1 MARLLSQ
8 TLITK
13 TSSFSNPLKL
23 IPSSLKQFS
32 TRSSLKPQSTDESKS
47 DIDVDLLALKKLD
60 DFVHNVIVKQC
71 EPDWLPFLP
80 GMSYWVPPRTDVSKQ
95 VFDVF
100 KTLTN
105 PLTGGGFDESMAVV
119 TARAWPSSDYF
130 IQVPWGWWAD
140 VFKTLDCGMS
150 EGSDE
155 EYLVLVGIVKLAS
168 SANVKLE

>member
-13 TSSFSNPLKL
+13 TSSSSFSNPLKL
-23 IPSSLKQFS
+23 IPSPLNQFS
-32 TRSSLKPQSTDESKS
+32 TRSSSSLKPQKSTDESKS

-80 GMSYWVPPRTDVSKQ
+80 GMSYWVPPRTYVSKQ

-105 PLTGGGFDESMAVV
+105 PLTADASFDESMAVV
-119 TARAWPSSDYF
+119 KARAWPSSDYF
-130 IQVPWGWWAD
+130 IQGTSPMHLAEVKVD
-140 VFKTLDCGMS
+140 ENEENMS
-150 EGSDE
+150 QPGDKEGRS
-155 EYLVLVGIVKLAS
+155 
-168 SANVKLE
+168 